1 LSGSARSSSIRAPFG
16 NGRLGASM
24 AALANPT
31 TEAVDDAIRIPSGVE
46 CIAIVAQRHGLHVAA
61 EQITLDNHLSGAE
74 LSAEEIANCAARVG
88 LKTKHVRMTWR
99 GLAHLRKALP
109 VVVTLTSGG
118 SMVLEALEGG
128 DEALSVIL
136 LDPQAGEDAKLVVD
150 RQNFENAWTREVVLL
165 RRNYDLA
172 DDQQPFSLRMITG
185 LILRERRIVRD
196 LAICAMAL
204 SLFALAP
211 IVFWRLLSDKVIYYG
226 SLNTFTVLCIAM
238 GVVIVFETIFAYLR
252 SYLVLFITARVDV
265 RLSEY
270 VMDNV
275 LKLPIDYFERTQVG
289 IIGRDMNEIWRV
301 RTFLTGQLF
310 GTVLD
315 SLTLFVFLPVMFFF
329 SPLLTLVVLVLCALI
344 VGWLVMM
351 LPHYRKRTSAVLRA
365 EGERGAF
372 LFQTLQGIRTVK
384 SLSLEDRQRRQWDV
398 HVARI
403 AKLKLEEGFLSAI
416 IYAGVRPLERLA
428 VNGAYAL
435 GVYFAITTHD
445 PVYIGALF
453 AFLMLTQR
461 VSGPLLKMA
470 QLINQYDEARC
481 AITIVGKLVN
491 QPKEEGAG
499 DRGVRSPLSG
509 HVEFAKVRFK
519 YLGATSPALDDVSF
533 EVPIGHTFGIV
544 GRSGSGKTTVTR
556 LLQRL
561 HSDYEGLIKVDGI
574 DVREYNVSHLRRGL
588 GVVLQENFLF
598 SGTIRENITAAKPH
612 ATVDEVVRA
621 ARLAGAEEFIDR
633 LPRGYETHI
642 YEGSPNLSGGQ
653 RQRLAIARA
662 LILDPKILI
671 LDEATSALDPD
682 SEAIVNENI
691 RRIASG
697 RTVIVISHRLSSL
710 VNSDAI
716 LVLDRG
722 TVVAIGKHE
731 DLLETCDIYS
741 GLWHQQN
748 RHLSLSKGEVVSLRG
763 GARG

>member
-1 LSGSARSSSIRAPFG
+1 MSGSALVDPATEQEE
-16 NGRLGASM
+16 GA
-24 AALANPT
+24 
-31 TEAVDDAIRIPSGVE
+31 VRIPSGVK
-46 CIAIVAQRHGLHVAA
+46 CIAIVARLHGLHIAA
-61 EQITLDNHLSGAE
+61 EQVTLDNHLSSAE
-74 LSAEEIANCAARVG
+74 LSAEEIARCATRAG
-88 LKTKHVRMTWR
+88 MKAKCVRLPWR
-99 GLAHLRKALP
+99 GLFHLRKSLP
-109 VVVTLTSGG
+109 VIVTLKSGG
-118 SMVLEALEGG
+118 SMVLESFEGG
-128 DEALSVIL
+128 DEAPAVVLH
-136 LDPQAGEDAKLVVD
+136 DPKAGEDSRLVID
-150 RQNFENAWTREVVLL
+150 RPRFEEGWTGEVALL
-165 RRNYDLA
+165 RRNYDLT
-172 DDQQPFSLRMITG
+172 DEEQPFSLS
-185 LILRERRIVRD
+185 LIAALIMRERRCVRD

-238 GVVIVFETIFAYLR
+238 GVVIVFEAIFAYLR
-252 SYLVLFITARVDV
+252 NFLVLFITARVDV

-270 VMDNV
+270 LFDHVIT
-275 LKLPIDYFERTQVG
+275 LPIDYFERTQVG

-301 RTFLTGQLF
+301 RAFLTGQLF

-315 SLTLFVFLPVMFFF
+315 SLTLLVFLPVMFFF
-329 SPLLTLVVLVLCALI
+329 SPLLTLIVLVVCALI
-344 VGWLVMM
+344 VGWLVIM
-351 LPHYRKRTSAVLRA
+351 LPPYRKRTSAVLRA

-372 LFQTLQGIRTVK
+372 LFQTLQGMRTVK
-384 SLSLEDRQRRQWDV
+384 SLSLEDRQRRQWDI

-403 AKLKLEEGFLSAI
+403 AKLKLSEGYMSAI
-416 IYAGVRPLERLA
+416 IQAGVRPLERLA
-428 VNGAYAL
+428 VNGAYAF
-435 GVYFAITTHD
+435 GVYLAITTHD
-445 PVYIGALF
+445 PVYVGALF

-470 QLINQYDEARC
+470 QLINQYDEARS
-481 AITIVGKLVN
+481 AMGIVADLVN
-491 QPKEEGAG
+491 QPREEGSH
-499 DRGVRSPLSG
+499 DHGVRTPLSG

-519 YLGATSPALDDVSF
+519 YLGATSPALDNVSF
-533 EVPIGHTFGIV
+533 EVPIGQTFGIV
-544 GRSGSGKTTVTR
+544 GRSGSGKTTITR

-574 DVREYNVSHLRRGL
+574 DVREYDVRHLRRSL

-612 ATVDEVVRA
+612 ATFDEVVRA

-662 LILDPKILI
+662 LILDPRILI
-671 LDEATSALDPD
+671 LDEATSALDPE

-691 RRIASG
+691 QRIGAG
-697 RTVIVISHRLSSL
+697 RTVIVVSHRLSSL

-716 LVLDRG
+716 LVLERG
-722 TVVAIGKHE
+722 KVAAVGRHE
-731 DLLETCDIYS
+731 ELLETCDIYS

-748 RHLSLSKGEVVSLRG
+748 RHVAAPASSVVPLRG
-763 GARG
+763 GVRG

>member
-1 LSGSARSSSIRAPFG
+1 MGSRQSVLANLERSSSSACVDSAAHATETVRIAT
-16 NGRLGASM
+16 GA
-24 AALANPT
+24 
-31 TEAVDDAIRIPSGVE
+31 E
-46 CIAIVAQRHGLHVAA
+46 CIAIIARHHGLHVTA

-74 LSAEEIANCAARVG
+74 LSPDEIADCARRGGLRAKRVRLG
-88 LKTKHVRMTWR
+88 WR
-99 GLAHLRKALP
+99 GLTQLRKALP
-109 VVVTLTSGG
+109 VVVTLKSGA
-118 SMVLEALEGG
+118 SMILEAVEESQ
-128 DEALSVIL
+128 EALSVL
-136 LDPQAGEDAKLVVD
+136 LQDPKAGEHAKLVVD
-150 RQNFENAWTREVVLL
+150 RRRFEEAWTHEVVLL

-172 DDQQPFSLRMITG
+172 DQEQPFSLGMIAG
-185 LILRERRIVRD
+185 LILRERRIVLD
-196 LAICAMAL
+196 LAVCAMAL
-204 SLFALAP
+204 SLFALTP

-226 SLNTFTVLCIAM
+226 SLNTFAVLCITM
-238 GVVIVFETIFAYLR
+238 GVVIVFEMIFAYLR

-270 VMDNV
+270 LMDNV
-275 LKLPIDYFERTQVG
+275 LKLPIDFFERTQVG

-301 RTFLTGQLF
+301 RSFLTGQLF
-310 GTVLD
+310 DTMLD

-329 SPLLTLVVLVLCALI
+329 SPVLTSVVLALCALI
-344 VGWLVMM
+344 VGWLVVM

-384 SLSLEDRQRRQWDV
+384 SLALEDRQRRQWDV
-398 HVARI
+398 HIARI
-403 AKLKLEEGFLSAI
+403 AKLKLEEGFVSAI
-416 IYAGVRPLERLA
+416 INAGVRPLERLA
-428 VNGAYAL
+428 VNGSYAL
-435 GVYFAITTHD
+435 GVYFAITTND

-470 QLINQYDEARC
+470 QLINQYDEARS
-481 AITIVGKLVN
+481 AISIVGKLVN
-491 QPKEEGAG
+491 QPKEEGAH
-499 DRGVRSPLSG
+499 DHGVRSPLSG
-509 HVEFAKVRFK
+509 HVEFIKVRFK
-519 YLGATSPALDDVSF
+519 YAGATSPALDDVSF
-533 EVPIGHTFGIV
+533 EVPIGSTFGIV

-561 HSDYEGLIKVDGI
+561 HCDYEGLIKVDGI
-574 DVREYNVSHLRRGL
+574 DVREYDVSHLRRSL
-588 GVVLQENFLF
+588 GVVLQDNFLF
-598 SGTIRENITAAKPH
+598 SGTIRENITAAKPY
-612 ATVDEVVRA
+612 ASFDEVVLA

-662 LILDPKILI
+662 LILNPKILI

-722 TVVAIGKHE
+722 KIAAIGKHAE
-731 DLLETCDIYS
+731 LLDTCEIYS

-748 RHLSLSKGEVVSLRG
+748 RHLSPDKGEVVALRR
-763 GARG
+763 GARV

>member
-1 LSGSARSSSIRAPFG
+1 MTSPAKPAMNAANDGDPDPERRRVHCDRRATSWAPRSQR
-16 NGRLGASM
+16 GRSRS
-24 AALANPT
+24 T
-31 TEAVDDAIRIPSGVE
+31 ID
-46 CIAIVAQRHGLHVAA
+46 
-61 EQITLDNHLSGAE
+61 LSGAE
-74 LSAEEIANCAARVG
+74 LSAEEIVHCAARAG
-88 LKTKHVRMTWR
+88 LKAKRVRMTWR
-99 GLAHLRKALP
+99 GLSHLRKALP

-118 SMVLEALEGG
+118 SMVLESLEGS

-136 LDPQAGEDAKLVVD
+136 LDPNAGEDAKLVVD
-150 RQNFENAWTREVVLL
+150 QQNFENAWTREVVLL

-172 DDQQPFSLRMITG
+172 DEDQPFSLSMIAG
-185 LILRERRIVRD
+185 LIMRERRIVRD

-270 VMDNV
+270 LMDNV

-470 QLINQYDEARC
+470 QLINQYDEARS

-491 QPKEEGAG
+491 QPKEEGN
-499 DRGVRSPLSG
+499 RRSRRPL
-509 HVEFAKVRFK
+509 
-519 YLGATSPALDDVSF
+519 PALWPCRIREGSVQIPRRDVA
-533 EVPIGHTFGIV
+533 
-544 GRSGSGKTTVTR
+544 RARQR
-556 LLQRL
+556 LLRSSDRAHVRHRRPQRVRQD
-561 HSDYEGLIKVDGI
+561 HSHAPASAAALRLRRPHQGRWDRRTRIQRQPSQAQSGRGAAGEFPVQRHDP
-574 DVREYNVSHLRRGL
+574 REHHGRQTACDLRRGGQGGAPRRRR
-588 GVVLQENFLF
+588 GVHR
-598 SGTIRENITAAKPH
+598 SAS
-612 ATVDEVVRA
+612 
-621 ARLAGAEEFIDR
+621 ARLRNAH
-633 LPRGYETHI
+633 LRGVAK
-642 YEGSPNLSGGQ
+642 S
-653 RQRLAIARA
+653 
-662 LILDPKILI
+662 
-671 LDEATSALDPD
+671 
-682 SEAIVNENI
+682 V
-691 RRIASG
+691 G
-697 RTVIVISHRLSSL
+697 RP
-710 VNSDAI
+710 A
-716 LVLDRG
+716 
-722 TVVAIGKHE
+722 A
-731 DLLETCDIYS
+731 ETCDRA
-741 GLWHQQN
+741 GADPRPEN
-748 RHLSLSKGEVVSLRG
+748 PDPRRG
-763 GARG
+763 NERARSRQRGDRQREHPPDRQPGGR

>member
-1 LSGSARSSSIRAPFG
+1 MNGSSTGDRAPD
-16 NGRLGASM
+16 AS
-24 AALANPT
+24 ATALADPT
-31 TEAVDDAIRIPSGVE
+31 ADAADGAIRIPTGVE
-46 CIAIVAQRHGLHVAA
+46 CIAIIARRHGLHVSA

-74 LSAEEIANCAARVG
+74 LSSEQIANCGARAG
-88 LKTKHVRMTWR
+88 LKAKRVRLTWR
-99 GLAHLRKALP
+99 GLSHLRKALP
-109 VVVTLTSGG
+109 VVVTLTSGA
-118 SMVLEALEGG
+118 SMVLEGLQGSE
-128 DEALSVIL
+128 EAHSVIL
-136 LDPQAGEDAKLVVD
+136 QDPKAGEDAKLVVD
-150 RQNFENAWTREVVLL
+150 RQRFEQAWTREVVLL
-165 RRNYDLA
+165 RRTYDLA
-172 DDQQPFSLRMITG
+172 DEEQPFSLGMIAG
-185 LILRERRIVRD
+185 LVLRERRIVRD

-211 IVFWRLLSDKVIYYG
+211 IIFWRLLSDKVIYYG

-238 GVVIVFETIFAYLR
+238 SVVIVFETIFAYLR
-252 SYLVLFITARVDV
+252 SYLILFITARVDV

-270 VMDNV
+270 MMDNV

-289 IIGRDMNEIWRV
+289 ITGRDMNEIWRV

-310 GTVLD
+310 GTVLN

-344 VGWLVMM
+344 VGWLVVM

-428 VNGAYAL
+428 VNGTYAL

-470 QLINQYDEARC
+470 QLINQYDEARS
-481 AITIVGKLVN
+481 AISIVGKLVN

-499 DRGVRSPLSG
+499 DHGVRSPLSG

-519 YLGATSPALDDVSF
+519 YQGATSPALDNVAF

-574 DVREYNVSHLRRGL
+574 DVREYNVSHLRRSL

-598 SGTIRENITAAKPH
+598 SGTIRENITAAKPN
-612 ATVDEVVRA
+612 ATFDDVVRA

-722 TVVAIGKHE
+722 KVAAIGKHE
-731 DLLETCDIYS
+731 ELLETCDIYS

-748 RHLSLSKGEVVSLRG
+748 RHLSPGKGEVVSLRG
-763 GARG
+763 SARG

>member
-1 LSGSARSSSIRAPFG
+1 MTAIAI
-16 NGRLGASM
+16 
-24 AALANPT
+24 PT
-31 TEAVDDAIRIPSGVE
+31 TDAADDAFRIPSAVE
-46 CIAIVAQRHGLHVAA
+46 CIAVVARRHGLHIAA
-61 EQITLDNHLSGAE
+61 EQITLDNQLSGAE
-74 LSAEEIANCAARVG
+74 LTAEETANCAKRAG
-88 LKTKHVRMTWR
+88 LKAKRVRMTWR
-99 GLAHLRKALP
+99 GLSDLRKALP

-128 DEALSVIL
+128 DEAVSVIL
-136 LDPQAGEDAKLVVD
+136 LDPRAGEDAKLVLD
-150 RQNFENAWTREVVLL
+150 RQRFEDAWTGEVVLL

-172 DDQQPFSLRMITG
+172 DEDQPFSLAMIAG

-211 IVFWRLLSDKVIYYG
+211 IIFWRLLSDKVIYYG
-226 SLNTFTVLCIAM
+226 NVNTFTVLCIAM

-252 SYLVLFITARVDV
+252 AYLVHFITARVDV

-270 VMDNV
+270 LMDNV
-275 LKLPIDYFERTQVG
+275 LKLPIDFFERTQVG

-329 SPLLTLVVLVLCALI
+329 SPLLTIVVLLICALI

-351 LPHYRKRTSAVLRA
+351 LPHYRKRTTAVLRA

-470 QLINQYDEARC
+470 QLINQYDEARS

-491 QPKEEGAG
+491 QPKEEGSA
-499 DRGVRSPLSG
+499 DRGVRTPLSG
-509 HVEFAKVRFK
+509 HVEFVKVRFK
-519 YLGATSPALDDVSF
+519 YQGASSPALDNLCFDI
-533 EVPIGHTFGIV
+533 PIGHTFGVV

-574 DVREYNVSHLRRGL
+574 DVREYNVEPPQAQPRR
-588 GVVLQENFLF
+588 
-598 SGTIRENITAAKPH
+598 
-612 ATVDEVVRA
+612 RA
-621 ARLAGAEEFIDR
+621 AGELSVQRHD
-633 LPRGYETHI
+633 PREHH
-642 YEGSPNLSGGQ
+642 
-653 RQRLAIARA
+653 
-662 LILDPKILI
+662 
-671 LDEATSALDPD
+671 
-682 SEAIVNENI
+682 
-691 RRIASG
+691 RRKAPC
-697 RTVIVISHRLSSL
+697 
-710 VNSDAI
+710 
-716 LVLDRG
+716 
-722 TVVAIGKHE
+722 
-731 DLLETCDIYS
+731 DL
-741 GLWHQQN
+741 
-748 RHLSLSKGEVVSLRG
+748 R
-763 GARG
+763 

>member
-1 LSGSARSSSIRAPFG
+1 MNESTPSVMRRPSAGDSVRGTPTV
-16 NGRLGASM
+16 
-24 AALANPT
+24 ALADPAPDAS
-31 TEAVDDAIRIPSGVE
+31 EDAIRIPSGVE
-46 CIAIVAQRHGLHVAA
+46 CIAIVARRHGLHVSA
-61 EQITLDNHLSGAE
+61 EQITLDNHLSGTE
-74 LSAEEIANCAARVG
+74 LSPEEIANCAARAG
-88 LKTKHVRMTWR
+88 LRAKRVRLNWR
-99 GLAHLRKALP
+99 GLSHLRKALP
-109 VVVTLTSGG
+109 VVITLTSGA
-118 SMVLEALEGG
+118 SMVLEGLEGSE
-128 DEALSVIL
+128 EALSVIL
-136 LDPQAGEDAKLVVD
+136 LDPKAGQDAKLVID
-150 RQNFENAWTREVVLL
+150 RQRFEDAWTRDVLLL
-165 RRNYDLA
+165 RRIYDLA
-172 DDQQPFSLRMITG
+172 DEEQPFSLGMIMG
-185 LILRERRIVRD
+185 LVLRERRIVRD
-196 LAICAMAL
+196 LAICATAL

-211 IVFWRLLSDKVIYYG
+211 IIFWRLLSDKVIYYG

-270 VMDNV
+270 LMDSV

-329 SPLLTLVVLVLCALI
+329 SPLLTLVVLLLCALI

-384 SLSLEDRQRRQWDV
+384 SLSLEDRQRREWDV

-403 AKLKLEEGFLSAI
+403 AKLKLDEGFLSAI

-470 QLINQYDEARC
+470 QLINQYDEARS

-491 QPKEEGAG
+491 QPKEEGNG

-519 YLGATSPALDDVSF
+519 YLGATSPALDNISF

-561 HSDYEGLIKVDGI
+561 HSDYEGLIKIDGI
-574 DVREYNVSHLRRGL
+574 DVREYNVSHLRRSL

-612 ATVDEVVRA
+612 ATFDDVVRA

-716 LVLDRG
+716 LVLERG
-722 TVVAIGKHE
+722 RVEAIGKHE
-731 DLLETCDIYS
+731 ELLETCDIYS

-748 RHLSLSKGEVVSLRG
+748 RHLSSGKGAVVDLRG
-763 GARG
+763 GARA